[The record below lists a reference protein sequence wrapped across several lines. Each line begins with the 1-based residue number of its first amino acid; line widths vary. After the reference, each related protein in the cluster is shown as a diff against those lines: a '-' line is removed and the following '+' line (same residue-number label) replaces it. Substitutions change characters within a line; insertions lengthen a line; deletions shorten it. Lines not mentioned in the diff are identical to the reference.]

1 MRVVFF
7 AAAGKPGTPPKVIR
21 DLLRESWHRVECRA
35 LDEIQTCDVK
45 TFDMVLLDGNA
56 RGCAAQHR
64 LLEAAQ
70 DLRRKAPR
78 VPIMILS
85 AFDPAEARIG
95 ARRGCGVTASGDG
108 KWRMHCRLK
117 ELAWRES
124 EALLHEALE
133 REPLEP
139 MTFEYR
145 G

>member
-1 MRVVFF
+1 MKLILFGDTNRPRK
-7 AAAGKPGTPPKVIR
+7 ALQQ
-21 DLLRESWHRVECRA
+21 LLGETGHCLERRS
-35 LDEIQTCDVK
+35 LDEVRECDLK
-45 TFDMVLLDGNA
+45 GCDMVLLDGGA

-70 DLRRKAPR
+70 DLRSKAPR
-78 VPIMILS
+78 LPIMILS
-85 AFDPAEARIG
+85 AFDPAAGRAG
-95 ARRGCGVTASGDG
+95 ARHGCGITASGDG
-108 KWRMHCRLK
+108 KWHLNCRLK